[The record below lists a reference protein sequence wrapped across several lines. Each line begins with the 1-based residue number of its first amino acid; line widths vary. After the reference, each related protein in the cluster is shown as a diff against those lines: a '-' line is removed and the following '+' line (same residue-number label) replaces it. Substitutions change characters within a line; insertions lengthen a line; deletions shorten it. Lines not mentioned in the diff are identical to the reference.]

1 MATNKRGR
9 QPVDCVFFA
18 SFSTTWLPPFW
29 ADVGLC
35 GPRAR
40 RLGDRDQHRPP
51 YQRAAMS
58 DNPPGK
64 L

>member
-18 SFSTTWLPPFW
+18 SFSTTRLPPFW

-35 GPRAR
+35 GPRPR
-40 RLGDRDQHRPP
+40 RLGEPGPTPAPISEGRDV
-51 YQRAAMS
+51 
-58 DNPPGK
+58 
-64 L
+64 